1 MSMNSKPEFRIPN
14 SERNPKLEARMSAA
28 EAWSDV
34 KAIQNSKFKIR
45 FLMRA
50 ALVLN
55 FAFFILNSATARAAA
70 PPTIQSVQPPPGTV
84 TTLAQV
90 TVTFSA
96 AVTNVVA
103 TDLRANDDPASEV
116 TGSGA
121 VYTFT
126 LGRQPDYGIVQ
137 FTWDPSHGIR
147 DQDTP
152 PNRFD
157 ETAPGSTWQYTFLD
171 TSPPIIASR
180 TPQEGVSVRSL
191 TQIEVLFS
199 EAVSGVDPADLRING
214 VPASGLSVPG
224 ARPCF
229 HRVGVQE

>member
-1 MSMNSKPEFRIPN
+1 
-14 SERNPKLEARMSAA
+14 
-28 EAWSDV
+28 
-34 KAIQNSKFKIR
+34 
-45 FLMRA
+45 MRVLLA
-50 ALVLN
+50 ALVL
-55 FAFFILNSATARAAA
+55 LLAAA
-70 PPTIQSVQPPPGTV
+70 GAH
-84 TTLAQV
+84 AQL
-90 TVTFSA
+90 SI
-96 AVTNVVA
+96 
-103 TDLRANDDPASEV
+103 EV

-126 LGRQPDYGIVQ
+126 LGRQPNYGIVQ

-171 TSPPIIASR
+171 TTPPIVASR

-199 EAVSGVDPADLRING
+199 EAVSGVDTADLRING

-224 ARPCF
+224 ARPYF
-229 HRVGVQE
+229 YRVGSQE